1 MPAQA
6 GVAMRQ
12 GGSGVF
18 KLKGILSLEVGEQ
31 ALAGADRIALLA
43 KIEETGSITAAARAL
58 GMSYKG
64 AWDAIDAMNNLADE
78 PLVTRAAG
86 GKGGGGTHLTAR
98 GRRLVESFVALDE
111 LHRRFLE
118 QLRPLADASAA
129 DIKLIRS
136 LMLRTSARN
145 QFSGRV
151 AAIHRGVVND
161 TVELE
166 LPGGERVVANLTSE
180 STQNLGLEVGSEA
193 IALIK
198 ASSVLLAL
206 PDASLRLSARNQFSG
221 TVIEVIRGAV
231 NADVRVQL
239 AGGMVMA
246 AVVTVESVSQL
257 GLKEGVAVVAI
268 VKASSVMLGTTR

>member
-1 MPAQA
+1 M
-6 GVAMRQ
+6 
-12 GGSGVF
+12 F
-18 KLKGILSLEVGEQ
+18 KLKGILSLQVGDRT
-31 ALAGADRIALLA
+31 LGGADRVALLA
-43 KIEETGSITAAARAL
+43 KIDETGSITAAARAL

-78 PLVTRAAG
+78 PLVMRAAG
-86 GKGGGGTHLTAR
+86 GKGGGGTHLTER
-98 GRRLVESFVALDE
+98 GRRLVETFAALE
-111 LHRRFLE
+111 EVHRRFLE
-118 QLRPLADASAA
+118 QFDTLADTSAA

-151 AAIHRGVVND
+151 AAIHKGVVND

-166 LPGGERVVANLTSE
+166 LPGSNRVVANLTRE
-180 STQNLGLEVGSEA
+180 STENLGLKIGSEA

-206 PDASLRLSARNQFSG
+206 PDSGLHLSARNQFPG
-221 TVIEVIRGAV
+221 TIVQVIEGPV
-231 NADVRVQL
+231 NSDVRLQL
-239 AGGMVMA
+239 AGGNVMA
-246 AVVTVESVSQL
+246 AVVTTESASQL
-257 GLKEGVAVVAI
+257 GLRQGTPVVAV

>member
-1 MPAQA
+1 MPARVGMTA
-6 GVAMRQ
+6 RQ
-12 GGSGVF
+12 GGSGMF

-31 ALAGADRIALLA
+31 VLAGADRIALLA

-58 GMSYKG
+58 RMSYKG

-78 PLVTRAAG
+78 PLVMRAAG

-98 GRRLVESFVALDE
+98 GRRLVESFAALEE

-118 QLRPLADASAA
+118 QIRPLADASAA

-206 PDASLRLSARNQFSG
+206 PDAGLRLSARNQFSG
-221 TVIEVIRGAV
+221 TVIQVIRGAV

-239 AGGMVMA
+239 AGGNVMA

-257 GLKEGVAVVAI
+257 GLKEGVPVVAI